1 MRILTTCCKTTLIMV
16 RVATAKS
23 GLLRCTQFPPVEIS
37 LLMSAQLSIFV
48 VPKSSPPS
56 QFGKDY
62 STRPMN
68 LFFPVPCF
76 FNQLSSPV

>member
-1 MRILTTCCKTTLIMV
+1 MRILTACCKSTLIMV
-16 RVATAKS
+16 REATAKS

-62 STRPMN
+62 SAKPMN

-76 FNQLSSPV
+76 LIS